1 MEEVG
6 FACAVIFV
14 SLAKIVGQ
22 VRIILIKSSSWPIE
36 ELVFLMIVFNQ
47 YRVQDY

>member
-6 FACAVIFV
+6 FVCAVIFV

-22 VRIILIKSSSWPIE
+22 VRIILIKSSLSWPIE
-36 ELVFLMIVFNQ
+36 ELVFLMIVFN
-47 YRVQDY
+47 RVPEY

>member
-36 ELVFLMIVFNQ
+36 ELVFLMIVFN
-47 YRVQDY
+47 RVQDY